1 MSNDFDIRDF
11 RNAGKAEEG
20 VTAEKSNR
28 GFYTLVIS
36 IPVFAALA
44 GLGYKP
50 LMNLRGNNLDA
61 AQTAQAEYE
70 AERRANNP
78 LYALRNPKKNADG
91 LIDPNTMFGTGGAP
105 SPEAKARRDIM
116 KRALSP
122 EEFLN
127 RVDAKLHGF
136 SELRMETL
144 KYERV
149 MSALSTCGYAD
160 LRNFYIRQNKAQY
173 EKLQAVLDEAKAA
186 RSAIRAVEQEKHA
199 KKAEKHF
206 NQMKNIE
213 TKGQALAFV
222 ASGGAGR
229 HMDAVGGFSAMSGMM
244 GDGVSYKIRKRKQG
258 YGKRGCSRVRT
269 IIQSGTMKIKP
280 NVGLK

>member
-1 MSNDFDIRDF
+1 MSNDFNIRDF
-11 RNAGKAEEG
+11 RNARQSEDDN
-20 VTAEKSNR
+20 VAEKSNR
-28 GFYTLVIS
+28 LFYSCVIA
-36 IPVFAALA
+36 IPVIAALA

-50 LMNLRGNNLDA
+50 LMDMRGKSVA
-61 AQTAQAEYE
+61 AAHVTQADYE
-70 AERRANNP
+70 AERRANDP
-78 LYALRNPKKNADG
+78 LYALMNPQKNANG
-91 LIDPNTMFGTGGAP
+91 LIDPNTMFGSGRAP

-116 KRALSP
+116 KRALTP
-122 EEFLN
+122 QEFLN
-127 RVDAKLHGF
+127 RVDAKAHGF

-144 KYERV
+144 KYDRV
-149 MSALSTCGYAD
+149 TSALSTCGYAD

-186 RSAIRAVEQEKHA
+186 KAAIRTAKLEKQA

-206 NQMKNIE
+206 NEMKNIE

-244 GDGVSYKIRKRKQG
+244 GDGASYKIRNRKQR
-258 YGKRGCSRVRT
+258 YGKRDCSRVRT

-280 NVGLK
+280 NVRLK